1 MKTLYII
8 KSSNFSQVCQ
18 EGQLEEQ
25 VKDLI
30 ESEFKHTKYHYSGD
44 EFIEYHSEFF
54 SLIAPYYI
62 KANVSKLEIHEVERI
77 LNMMNEHFM
86 YNEDTQLSLGV
97 LDVEDADMYFVEKM
111 INQLGYSNFKRIHE
125 ASFTTFV

>member
-1 MKTLYII
+1 MNTLYII
-8 KSSNFSQVCQ
+8 GSKNFSQVCQ
-18 EGQLEEQ
+18 EAQLEEQ
-25 VKDLI
+25 IRDLI

-54 SLIAPYYI
+54 KLIAPYYI

-86 YNEDTQLSLGV
+86 YNEDAQLTLGV
-97 LDVEDADMYFVEKM
+97 LDVEDADMYFIEKM
-111 INQLGYSNFKRIHE
+111 INQLGFSNFKRIHE
-125 ASFTTFV
+125 ASFATR

>member
-1 MKTLYII
+1 MEERASCKGGFLYFKKDGKKDDHMKTLYII

-44 EFIEYHSEFF
+44 EFIAYHSEFF

-62 KANVSKLEIHEVERI
+62 
-77 LNMMNEHFM
+77 
-86 YNEDTQLSLGV
+86 
-97 LDVEDADMYFVEKM
+97 
-111 INQLGYSNFKRIHE
+111 
-125 ASFTTFV
+125 